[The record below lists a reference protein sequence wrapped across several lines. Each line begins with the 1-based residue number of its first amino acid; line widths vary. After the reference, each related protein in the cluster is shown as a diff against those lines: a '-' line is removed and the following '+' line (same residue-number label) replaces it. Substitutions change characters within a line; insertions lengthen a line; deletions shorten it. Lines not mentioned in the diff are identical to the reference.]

1 MRDDTAYVLDR
12 TETAQRLQSCDRVRC
27 RGVAP
32 DADWHSGLICEVT
45 FRMRRFFAELKRR
58 KVYRVAIAYA
68 VAAWLVA
75 QVVTQIFPV
84 FEVSQWALRSMIV
97 LLIAGFP
104 IALILAWAFDITP
117 EGIKRTDDID
127 LAQAQARRAEAI
139 PAKSIAVL
147 PFENLSDDPGNAY
160 FAEGVHDD
168 ILSSLAKIS
177 DLKVISRTSVRQ
189 YREGVRNLREI
200 GQALGVAH
208 ILEGT
213 VRRVGNRVRVNAQL
227 INAQTDAHIW
237 ADTFDRELTN
247 LFALQSELAE
257 RITAALRAN
266 LSARER
272 ASIQI
277 HPTSDLV
284 AYELFLRARDLFRW
298 SGVGDPLENG
308 VKALRLIDQAVARDP
323 QFALAYC
330 LGSRLNDELYW
341 FGHDRSRARLNNA
354 RAAADVALRL
364 QPELGDA
371 HLALA
376 FFHYHGYRDYKR
388 ARTEIEIAQ
397 QATPND
403 AEIWDA
409 AGAVGRREGR
419 WDEAIA
425 NFEKARYLDPRN
437 FSVISNLAETL
448 IAMRR
453 YAEAQHAIDNA
464 LLVNP
469 NAHLFSIQRAS
480 IDLKKDGDIGPLRA
494 ALDAIPRDFDPGGAV
509 ATVGIRLNLME
520 RDFANAARM
529 LAGSALGRFW
539 DSGLGGTA
547 AMIDG
552 YAFPNSWYKG
562 LVAQAD
568 GDIDA
573 AQHEFEKAE
582 RVVELD
588 LAKWPDDAKTI
599 MMLAFIYAVLG
610 RQEDALREGRRA
622 VGLLPISKDAFDGPI
637 LATNLAAIYAQ
648 VGERDLALEQ
658 LARLIE
664 VPNGP
669 TPGTLRIEP
678 EWDALRGDQRFDK
691 IVASLAPK

>member
-1 MRDDTAYVLDR
+1 
-12 TETAQRLQSCDRVRC
+12 
-27 RGVAP
+27 
-32 DADWHSGLICEVT
+32 
-45 FRMRRFFAELKRR
+45 MRRFFSELKRR

-97 LLIAGFP
+97 LLIIGFP

-127 LAQAQARRAEAI
+127 PVQPETRRTEAI

-147 PFENLSDDPGNAY
+147 PFENLSDDPENAY
-160 FAEGVHDD
+160 FADGVHDD

-189 YREGVRNLREI
+189 YKEGARNLREI

-272 ASIQI
+272 ASMQV
-277 HPTSDLV
+277 HPTSDFA
-284 AYELFLRARDLFRW
+284 AYEIFLRARDLFRW

-330 LGSRLNDELYW
+330 LGSRVNAELYW

-354 RAAADVALRL
+354 KAAADVALRL
-364 QPELGDA
+364 QPDLGDA

-376 FFHYHGYRDYKR
+376 FFHYYGDRDYKR

-419 WDEAIA
+419 WDEAVA

-480 IDLKKDGDIGPLRA
+480 IDLKKNGDTAPLRA

-509 ATVGIRLNLME
+509 TTVGVRLNLME
-520 RDFANAARM
+520 RDFAKASRM
-529 LAGSALGRFW
+529 LVDSAHDRFW

-547 AMIDG
+547 GMIDG
-552 YAFPNSWYKG
+552 YSFPKSW
-562 LVAQAD
+562 
-568 GDIDA
+568 
-573 AQHEFEKAE
+573 
-582 RVVELD
+582 
-588 LAKWPDDAKTI
+588 
-599 MMLAFIYAVLG
+599 
-610 RQEDALREGRRA
+610 
-622 VGLLPISKDAFDGPI
+622 
-637 LATNLAAIYAQ
+637 
-648 VGERDLALEQ
+648 
-658 LARLIE
+658 
-664 VPNGP
+664 
-669 TPGTLRIEP
+669 
-678 EWDALRGDQRFDK
+678 
-691 IVASLAPK
+691 

>member
-1 MRDDTAYVLDR
+1 
-12 TETAQRLQSCDRVRC
+12 
-27 RGVAP
+27 
-32 DADWHSGLICEVT
+32 
-45 FRMRRFFAELKRR
+45 MRRFFSELKRR

-97 LLIAGFP
+97 LLITGFP

-117 EGIKRTDDID
+117 EGIKRTADVD
-127 LAQAQARRAEAI
+127 LRQAHARSVEAI

-147 PFENLSDDPGNAY
+147 PFENLSDDPENAY
-160 FAEGVHDD
+160 FADGVHDD
-168 ILSSLAKIS
+168 ILASLAKIS

-189 YREGVRNLREI
+189 YKEGARNLREI
-200 GQALGVAH
+200 GQTLGVAH

-272 ASIQI
+272 ASMQV
-277 HPTSDLV
+277 HPTSDFA
-284 AYELFLRARDLFRW
+284 AYEIFLRARDLFRW

-330 LGSRLNDELYW
+330 LGSRVNAELYW

-354 RAAADVALRL
+354 KAAADVALRL
-364 QPELGDA
+364 QPDLGDA

-376 FFHYHGYRDYKR
+376 FFHYYGYHDYKR

-480 IDLKKDGDIGPLRA
+480 IDLKKNGDTAPLRA

-509 ATVGIRLNLME
+509 TTVGIRLNLME
-520 RDFANAARM
+520 RDFAKASRM
-529 LAGSALGRFW
+529 LADSAHDRFW

-547 AMIDG
+547 GMIDG
-552 YAFPNSWYKG
+552 YAFPKSWYKG
-562 LVAQAD
+562 LVARVQ
-568 GDIDA
+568 GNIDT
-573 AQHEFEKAE
+573 AQHAFEEAGQ
-582 RVVELD
+582 VVEAD
-588 LAKWPDDAKTI
+588 LARWPDDVKTI
-599 MMLAFIYAVLG
+599 MMLAFIHVALG
-610 RQEDALREGRRA
+610 QKEDALREGRRA
-622 VGLLPISKDAFDGPI
+622 VGLLPISKDAYDGPI

-658 LARLIE
+658 LATLVE
-664 VPNGP
+664 VPNAP
-669 TPGTLRIEP
+669 TLGTLRAEP
-678 EWDALRGDQRFDK
+678 EWDSLRGDARFEK
-691 IVASLAPK
+691 MVASLAPKKR